1 MSEKLQTLP
10 IGIQSF
16 EMLRKRGHL
25 YVDKTARLMELVNS
39 DRYFLSRPRRFGK
52 SLTLST
58 LDAMFRG
65 KVELF
70 KGLAAE
76 GWVAE
81 QAKRPAPV
89 LRLDMSTMDVRDVA
103 CFEKNLVAELTD
115 RSHRHGITLTR
126 SDADEPGGAFKGM
139 ISGLYDQGGPVV
151 VLIDEY
157 DKPILDKIGDL
168 EAAEAMRGALRAF
181 YTVLKGYDK
190 YIRFLMIVGISV
202 CPKCPTLRT
211 DAADRHSAGRLSG
224 ARELAAWPK
233 TGVFSAMNNLDDIS
247 MDWQFGDIVGYT
259 QEELEADFSGW
270 IDAAAEKMNATRETL
285 LVRMKDYY
293 DGFCFD
299 GRTRL
304 YNPFSVMQC
313 LGKARFSNYWYD
325 SGSPSFIVS
334 YMQRHNIHDPEA
346 YRHLKVAW
354 DFAGS
359 QEIERAKPESFLYQA
374 GYLTIESAEEQE
386 LTLDYPNREVLD
398 SISRL
403 YLDNVYRVEGFTAL
417 GSNLWRVLGDGD
429 IEGAVKLYNTAL
441 AGIPYQD
448 FTRQNESLYRSL
460 FLMLLRGAG
469 VTAQGEVPT
478 NRGRSD
484 VLVLFPSRAVVLEFK
499 LARSAGE
506 IARLRDEGRKQIEE
520 KGYAKPYDGE
530 GRTVT
535 SAVIVVDAKKHTAG
549 L

>member
-1 MSEKLQTLP
+1 MSEGLQTLP
-10 IGIQSF
+10 IGVQSF
-16 EMLRKRGHL
+16 EMLRRDGLL
-25 YVDKTARLMELVNS
+25 YVDKTHRLQEIVLS
-39 DRYFLSRPRRFGK
+39 GRRYFLSRPRRFGK

-139 ISGLYDQGGPVV
+139 ITGLYDQGGPVV

-168 EAAEAMRGALRAF
+168 EAAEAMREALRGF
-181 YTVLKGYDK
+181 YTVLKDYDSHL
-190 YIRFLMIVGISV
+190 RFVMLTGIS
-202 CPKCPTLRT
+202 KFT
-211 DAADRHSAGRLSG
+211 
-224 ARELAAWPK
+224 K
-233 TGVFSAMNNLDDIS
+233 TGVFSAMNNLRDIS
-247 MDWQFGDIVGYT
+247 MVEEFGDVVGYT
-259 QEELEADFSGW
+259 QEELEADFAGW
-270 IDAAAEKMNATRETL
+270 IGAAAEKMNATRETL
-285 LVRMKDYY
+285 LARMKDYY

-299 GRTRL
+299 GKTRL
-304 YNPFSVMQC
+304 YNPFSI
-313 LGKARFSNYWYD
+313 LNFLADREFKNYWYH
-325 SGSPSFIVS
+325 SGSPTFILS
-334 YMQRHNIHDPEA
+334 YLRSHGIDDPEV
-346 YRHLKVAW
+346 YRHKSVPA
-354 DFAGS
+354 DFADS
-359 QEIERAKPESFLYQA
+359 QEIERARPESFLFQS

-386 LTLDYPNREVLD
+386 LTLDYPNREVLN

-417 GSNLWRVLGDGD
+417 GSNLWRALKDGD
-429 IEGAVKLYNTAL
+429 IEGAVRLYNTAL

-448 FTRQNESLYRSL
+448 FTQQNESLYRSL

-484 VLVLFPSRAVVLEFK
+484 VLVLFPSRVVVLEFK

-506 IARLRDEGRKQIEE
+506 IARLQTEGRKQIEE
-520 KGYAKPYDGE
+520 KGYSKPYDGE
-530 GRTVT
+530 GRAVT
-535 SAVIVVDAKKHTAG
+535 TAVIVIDAEKHEAG

>member
-10 IGIQSF
+10 IGVQSF

-25 YVDKTARLMELVNS
+25 YVDKTARLMELVSS
-39 DRYFLSRPRRFGK
+39 DRCFLSRPRRFGK

-58 LDAMFRG
+58 LDAMFQG
-65 KVELF
+65 KAELF

-76 GWVAE
+76 GWVTE
-81 QAKRPAPV
+81 QARCPAPV

-139 ISGLYDQGGPVV
+139 IAGLYDQGGPVV

-168 EAAEAMRGALRAF
+168 EAAEAMREALRAF
-181 YTVLKGYDK
+181 YTVLKGCDEYL
-190 YIRFLMIVGISV
+190 RFVMLIGIS
-202 CPKCPTLRT
+202 KFT
-211 DAADRHSAGRLSG
+211 
-224 ARELAAWPK
+224 K
-233 TGVFSAMNNLDDIS
+233 TGVFSAMNNLRDIS
-247 MDWQFGDIVGYT
+247 MVEEFGDVVGYT
-259 QEELEADFSGW
+259 QEELEADFAGW
-270 IDAAAEKMNATRETL
+270 IGAAAEKMNATRETL
-285 LVRMKDYY
+285 LARMKDYY

-299 GRTRL
+299 GKTRL
-304 YNPFSVMQC
+304 YNPFSI
-313 LGKARFSNYWYD
+313 LNFLADREFKNYWYH
-325 SGSPSFIVS
+325 SGSPTFILS
-334 YMQRHNIHDPEA
+334 YLRSHGIDDPEV
-346 YRHLKVAW
+346 YRHKSVPA
-354 DFAGS
+354 DFADS
-359 QEIERAKPESFLYQA
+359 QEIERAKPESFLYQS

-417 GSNLWRVLGDGD
+417 GSNLWRALKDGD
-429 IEGAVKLYNTAL
+429 IEGAVRLYNTAL

-448 FTRQNESLYRSL
+448 FTQQNESLYRSL

-484 VLVLFPSRAVVLEFK
+484 VLVLFPIRTVVLEFK

-506 IARLRDEGRKQIEE
+506 IARLRAEGRKQIEE
-520 KGYAKPYDGE
+520 KGYSKPHDGE
-530 GRTVT
+530 GRAVT
-535 SAVIVVDAKKHTAG
+535 SAVIVVDAEKHEAG

>member
-1 MSEKLQTLP
+1 MSKELQTLP

-25 YVDKTARLMELVNS
+25 YVDKTARLMELVSS
-39 DRYFLSRPRRFGK
+39 DRCFLSRPRRFGK

-89 LRLDMSTMDVRDVA
+89 LRLDMSMMNVRDVVQ
-103 CFEKNLVAELTD
+103 FEESLN
-115 RSHRHGITLTR
+115 STLTWR
-126 SDADEPGGAFKGM
+126 AEDAGEGLSSKQPSDRFQELIRA
-139 ISGLYDQGGPVV
+139 LYKQGGPVV

-157 DKPILDKIGDL
+157 DKPILDKIGNL
-168 EAAEAMRGALRAF
+168 EAAEAMREALRGF
-181 YTVLKGYDK
+181 YTVLKGCDEYL
-190 YIRFLMIVGISV
+190 RFVMLTGIS
-202 CPKCPTLRT
+202 KFT
-211 DAADRHSAGRLSG
+211 
-224 ARELAAWPK
+224 K
-233 TGVFSAMNNLDDIS
+233 TGVFSAMNNLRDIS
-247 MDWQFGDIVGYT
+247 MVEEFGDIVGYT
-259 QEELEADFSGW
+259 QEELERDFSDW
-270 IDAAAEKMNATRETL
+270 IDDAAGKIGFSRQEL
-285 LVRMKDYY
+285 LMRMKDYY

-304 YNPFSVMQC
+304 YNPFSI
-313 LGKARFSNYWYD
+313 LNFLADREFKNYWYH
-325 SGSPSFIVS
+325 SGSPTFILS
-334 YMQRHNIHDPEA
+334 YLRSHGIDDPEV
-346 YRHLKVAW
+346 YRHKSVPA
-354 DFAGS
+354 DFADS
-359 QEIERAKPESFLYQA
+359 QEIERAKPESFLFQS

-386 LTLDYPNREVLD
+386 LTLDYPNREVLN

-417 GSNLWRVLGDGD
+417 GSNLWRALRDGD
-429 IEGAVKLYNTAL
+429 IEGAVRLYNTAL

-448 FTRQNESLYRSL
+448 FTQQNESLYRSL

-520 KGYAKPYDGE
+520 KGYSKPLDGE
-530 GRTVT
+530 GRAVT
-535 SAVIVVDAKKHTAG
+535 SAVIVVDAKKHEA
-549 L
+549 LVCL

>member
-1 MSEKLQTLP
+1 MSEELQTLP
-10 IGIQSF
+10 IGTYHF
-16 EMLRKRGHL
+16 EKLRRMNCL
-25 YVDKTARLMELVNS
+25 YVDKSARLMELVEAGAW
-39 DRYFLSRPRRFGK
+39 YFLSRPRRFGK

-76 GWVAE
+76 GWVVE
-81 QAKRPAPV
+81 QAKHPAPV

-151 VLIDEY
+151 VLIDED
-157 DKPILDKIGDL
+157 DKPILDKIGNL
-168 EAAEAMRGALRAF
+168 EAAEAMREALRGF
-181 YTVLKGYDK
+181 YTVLKGCDEYL
-190 YIRFLMIVGISV
+190 RFVMLTGIS
-202 CPKCPTLRT
+202 KFT
-211 DAADRHSAGRLSG
+211 
-224 ARELAAWPK
+224 K

-334 YMQRHNIHDPEA
+334 YMQRHNIHDPEV

-354 DFAGS
+354 DFAGI
-359 QEIERAKPESFLYQA
+359 QEIERAKPESFLFQA

-417 GSNLWRVLGDGD
+417 GSNLWRVLKDGD

-484 VLVLFPSRAVVLEFK
+484 VLVLFPSRTVVLEFK

-520 KGYAKPYDGE
+520 KGYSKPHDGE
-530 GRTVT
+530 GRAVT
-535 SAVIVVDAKKHTAG
+535 TAVIVVDAEKHEAG
-549 L
+549 V

>member
-10 IGIQSF
+10 IGTYHF
-16 EMLRKRGHL
+16 EKLRRMNCL
-25 YVDKTARLMELVNS
+25 YVDKSARLMELVEAGAW
-39 DRYFLSRPRRFGK
+39 YFLSRPRRFGK
-52 SLTLST
+52 SLMLST
-58 LDAMFRG
+58 FDAMFQG
-65 KVELF
+65 KAELF

-81 QAKRPAPV
+81 QARRPAPV
-89 LRLDMSTMDVRDVA
+89 LRLDMSTMDTRGVSE
-103 CFEKNLVAELTD
+103 FETSLIRELTRRAENAGVQIKSVLSGGVFQD
-115 RSHRHGITLTR
+115 MIT
-126 SDADEPGGAFKGM
+126 
-139 ISGLYDQGGPVV
+139 GLYDQGGPVV

-168 EAAEAMRGALRAF
+168 EAAEAMREALRSF
-181 YTVLKGYDK
+181 YTVLKGCDEYL
-190 YIRFLMIVGISV
+190 RFVMLTGIS
-202 CPKCPTLRT
+202 KFT
-211 DAADRHSAGRLSG
+211 
-224 ARELAAWPK
+224 K
-233 TGVFSAMNNLDDIS
+233 TGVFSAMNNLRDIS
-247 MDWQFGDIVGYT
+247 MVEEFGDIVGYT
-259 QEELEADFSGW
+259 QEELEADFAGW
-270 IDAAAEKMNATRETL
+270 IGAAAEKMNVTREAL
-285 LVRMKDYY
+285 LKRMKDYY

-299 GRTRL
+299 GVTRL
-304 YNPFSVMQC
+304 YNPFSI
-313 LGKARFSNYWYD
+313 LNFLADRKFKNYWYH
-325 SGSPSFIVS
+325 SGSPTFILS
-334 YMQRHNIHDPEA
+334 YLRSHGIDDPEV
-346 YRHLKVAW
+346 YRHKSVPA
-354 DFAGS
+354 DFADS
-359 QEIERAKPESFLYQA
+359 QEIERAKPESFLFQS

-403 YLDNVYRVEGFTAL
+403 YLDNVYRVEGFTTL
-417 GSNLWRVLGDGD
+417 GSNLWRALKDGD
-429 IEGAVKLYNTAL
+429 IDGAVKLYNTAL

-448 FTRQNESLYRSL
+448 FTQQNESLYRSL

-469 VTAQGEVPT
+469 VSAQGEVPT

-520 KGYAKPYDGE
+520 KGYSKPHDGE
-530 GRTVT
+530 GRAVT

>member
-1 MSEKLQTLP
+1 MSEELQTLP

-25 YVDKTARLMELVNS
+25 YVDKTARLMELVSS
-39 DRYFLSRPRRFGK
+39 DRCFLSRPRRFGK

-58 LDAMFRG
+58 LDAMFQG
-65 KVELF
+65 KAELF

-76 GWVAE
+76 GWVTE
-81 QAKRPAPV
+81 QARHPCPV
-89 LRLDMSTMDVRDVA
+89 LSLSMARGRPMEGVRGFDISLYNDLMVLGRKRGLPMLRKDTEGA
-103 CFEKNLVAELTD
+103 L
-115 RSHRHGITLTR
+115 
-126 SDADEPGGAFKGM
+126 GAFKDVLEG
-139 ISGLYDQGGPVV
+139 IYDQGGPVV

-168 EAAEAMRGALRAF
+168 EAAEAMREALRSF
-181 YTVLKGYDK
+181 YTVLKDYDSHL
-190 YIRFLMIVGISV
+190 RFVMLTGIS
-202 CPKCPTLRT
+202 KFT
-211 DAADRHSAGRLSG
+211 
-224 ARELAAWPK
+224 K
-233 TGVFSAMNNLDDIS
+233 TGVFSAMNNLRDIS
-247 MDWQFGDIVGYT
+247 MVEEFGDIVGYT
-259 QEELEADFSGW
+259 QEELEADFAGW
-270 IDAAAEKMNATRETL
+270 IGAAAEKMNVTRETL
-285 LVRMKDYY
+285 LQRMKDYY

-299 GRTRL
+299 GKTRL
-304 YNPFSVMQC
+304 YNPFSI
-313 LGKARFSNYWYD
+313 LNFLADREFKNYWYH
-325 SGSPSFIVS
+325 SGSPTFILS
-334 YMQRHNIHDPEA
+334 YLRSHGIDDPEV
-346 YRHLKVAW
+346 YRHKSVPA
-354 DFAGS
+354 DFADS
-359 QEIERAKPESFLYQA
+359 QEIERAKPESFLYQS

-417 GSNLWRVLGDGD
+417 GSNLWRALKDGD
-429 IEGAVKLYNTAL
+429 IEGVVRLYNTAL

-448 FTRQNESLYRSL
+448 FTQQNESLYRSL

-484 VLVLFPSRAVVLEFK
+484 VLVLFPSRVVVLEFK

-506 IARLRDEGRKQIEE
+506 IARLRAEGRKQIEE
-520 KGYAKPYDGE
+520 KGYSKPHDGE
-530 GRTVT
+530 GRAVT
-535 SAVIVVDAKKHTAG
+535 TAVIVIDAEKHEAG